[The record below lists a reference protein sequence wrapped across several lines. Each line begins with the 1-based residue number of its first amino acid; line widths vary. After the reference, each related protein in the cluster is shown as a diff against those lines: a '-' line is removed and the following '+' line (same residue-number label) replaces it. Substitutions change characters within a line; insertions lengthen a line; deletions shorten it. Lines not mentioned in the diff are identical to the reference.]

1 MLDKLRSRI
10 VHLGPSLLSV
20 PVKLTPF
27 ALKRQVLEQVLSWQ
41 FRQALDD
48 GELEFLEGRWLSIHV
63 RDIDLQ
69 WFTSVVNG
77 KLVVSQNA
85 QADVSFSADA
95 SDLLMIAARKQD
107 PDTLFFQRRL
117 VIEGDTELGLYV
129 KNLMDAIELEQMPK
143 ALRMMLLQLAED
155 RRRLKGVQSTVKKAE
170 IKVELLPK
178 YAAWAEGILAAGG
191 AQQDDVLMYV
201 MLWRIDAGDYAGALE
216 IGRHALRHGWV
227 MPLGNRNVQTVL
239 AEEMADAAQ
248 SAMLATTGFD
258 ADLLL
263 QTLELTDGLDMPD
276 QSRARLHKAIGAV
289 LSESNPAS
297 ALNHLNHALQLD
309 PRCGVK
315 KDKQQLERRLRND
328 SR

>member
-178 YAAWAEGILAAGG
+178 YAAWAEGVLAAGG

-248 SAMLATTGFD
+248 SAMLAATGFD